1 MYLRCLGK
9 IFLNHL
15 NILHYYKLH
24 SQKCKKSICILNYH
38 GPYSQMPVTDLENL
52 AQLLLSEN
60 SNFELLY
67 QKVSLF
73 LLHLHLF
80 ILNHLLCC

>member
-1 MYLRCLGK
+1 
-9 IFLNHL
+9 
-15 NILHYYKLH
+15 
-24 SQKCKKSICILNYH
+24 
-38 GPYSQMPVTDLENL
+38 MPVTDLENL